1 MRVYKFLTAH
11 FALKSLYEKRLK
23 ISTIQ
28 DLNDPF
34 ELIPYDLSDKAQRW
48 AFQSTRDQ
56 LAANRGILS
65 FSADW
70 HDPVIWAHYS
80 DKHRGIC
87 LGFEVPEDIAKHVDY
102 VTERLPFPTEHPPI
116 LEHAE
121 AMLFTKFTNWKYEQ
135 EVRIWA
141 TLEEEEDGFYFKDFD
156 DTLRLVEVIVGA
168 RCTVPRSAIVRAL
181 VPLTAEINFIKAR
194 AGFTKF
200 AIVTDERGLK

>member
-23 ISTIQ
+23 ISTLQ

-34 ELIPYDLSDKAQRW
+34 ELIPYDLKDKTHRKEMHR
-48 AFQSTRDQ
+48 SRDRIGR
-56 LAANRGILS
+56 LNGVLC
-65 FSADW
+65 FSAHW

-87 LGFEVPEDIAKHVDY
+87 LGFEVPKDRAESIRY
-102 VTERLPFPTEHPPI
+102 VTKRLPFPVPPLTMEHSK
-116 LEHAE
+116 
-121 AMLFTKFTNWKYEQ
+121 AMLFTKYMSWKYEQ

-141 TLEEEEDGFYFKDFD
+141 TLEDEEDGFYYKDFD

-168 RCTVPRSAIVRAL
+168 RCTVPRSAIVRAWI
-181 VPLTAEINFIKAR
+181 PLTTEIILIKAR
-194 AGFTKF
+194 AGFKKF
-200 AIVTDERGLK
+200 EIVTDQRGLK

>member
-11 FALKSLYEKRLK
+11 FGLKSLYEKRLK

-34 ELIPYDLSDKAQRW
+34 ELIPYNLSDQTLRKDIRR
-48 AFQSTRDQ
+48 SRDE
-56 LAANRGILS
+56 LGKSNGVMC

-87 LGFEVPEDIAKHVDY
+87 LGFDVPEEKAKRVDY
-102 VTERLPFPTEHPPI
+102 VVERLPFPSTPPI
-116 LEHAE
+116 SIDHAK
-121 AMLFTKFTNWKYEQ
+121 AMLFTKYASWQYED
-135 EVRIWA
+135 EVRMWA
-141 TLEEEEDGFYFKDFD
+141 NLQEDEDGLFFKDFD
-156 DTLRLVEVIVGA
+156 EDLRLVEIIVGD
-168 RCTVPRSAIVRAL
+168 RCTVPRSAIVRAV
-181 VPLTAEINFIKAR
+181 VPLTEINLIKAR

-200 AIVTDERGLK
+200 EIVIDQRGLK